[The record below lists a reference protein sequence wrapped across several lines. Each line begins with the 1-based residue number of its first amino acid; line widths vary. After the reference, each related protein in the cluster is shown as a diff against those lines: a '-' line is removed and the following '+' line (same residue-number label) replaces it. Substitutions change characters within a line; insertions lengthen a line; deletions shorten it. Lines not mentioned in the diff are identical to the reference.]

1 MRSSKKPAGAS
12 GRRPVASAH
21 DRECPASEV
30 PNRRDT
36 LKGLG
41 VTLGLGLGGAL
52 GLPLSAV
59 LPAFDVSAAPLA
71 YTLKPNKI
79 AEGTWILEGAQEA
92 ITSDNGGAIAN
103 ISILDTSEGA
113 VIIDTG
119 PSKRYGVALEKMARE
134 LTGKPVVRAFL
145 THFHPDHVF
154 GNQAFAKGV
163 IAAPQA
169 VIDGLKLLGEDF
181 ASAMYYTAG
190 DWMRGTEVVLPET
203 VIGNETVD
211 IGGRRLTLMVL
222 NGHTDCDLAIVDQ
235 TSGIVFGGD
244 LVFLNRAPTTPHAD
258 ISAWKATLKKLAD
271 ASASSSLIVPGHG
284 PVSAPTLSIDQ
295 TSRWLEMLEESVRGC
310 FERGLTQTEAFN
322 EPLPGWTKDIALA
335 RYEFERSVMHL
346 YPKLE
351 AGLLPRVDE
360 NP

>member
-1 MRSSKKPAGAS
+1 MHPSKTPAGAD
-12 GRRPVASAH
+12 GNGPVASSNSR
-21 DRECPASEV
+21 DNLASPQ
-30 PNRRDT
+30 PNRRDA
-36 LKGLG
+36 LKGISG
-41 VTLGLGLGGAL
+41 TLGLSLGGAL

-59 LPAFDVSAAPLA
+59 LPAFDVAAAPLA

-79 AEGTWILEGAQEA
+79 AEGTWVLEGAQEA
-92 ITSDNGGAIAN
+92 ITSENGGAIAN

-113 VIIDTG
+113 VVIDTG
-119 PSKRYGVALEKMARE
+119 PSKRYGVALEEIARQ
-134 LTGKPVVRAFL
+134 LTGKPVVRAFI

-154 GNQAFAKGV
+154 GNQAFGKGV
-163 IAAPQA
+163 VAAPQA

-203 VIGNETVD
+203 VIGNETVE

-222 NGHTDCDLAIVDQ
+222 NGHTDCDLAILDES
-235 TSGIVFGGD
+235 TGAVFGGD

-258 ISAWKATLKKLAD
+258 IAAWKTNLKKLGD
-271 ASASSSLIVPGHG
+271 ASQSSSHLVPGHG
-284 PVSAPTLSIDQ
+284 PVRAPALSIDQ
-295 TSRWLEMLEESVRGC
+295 TLRWLDMLETSVRGS

-322 EPLPGWTKDIALA
+322 EPLPDWTKDIALA
-335 RYEFERSVMHL
+335 RYEYERSVMHL

-351 AGLLPRVDE
+351 AGLLPRVDD